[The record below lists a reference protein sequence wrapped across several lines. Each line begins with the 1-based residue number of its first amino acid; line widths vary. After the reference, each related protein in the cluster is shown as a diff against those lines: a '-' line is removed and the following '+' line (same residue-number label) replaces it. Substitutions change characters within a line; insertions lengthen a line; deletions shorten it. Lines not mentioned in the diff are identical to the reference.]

1 MALFIPENPKS
12 KDSLGENRALELLQS
27 LSDEWIVFHSVAWS
41 APNNY
46 KKAAQ
51 GEIDLLVFHPQ
62 KGMLVVEVKGGAIS
76 TDKRKW
82 YSTSRDK
89 VKREIKNPAQ
99 QASDNK
105 FAFRQYLKE
114 RVGEDIVNK
123 IIIGHAIWF
132 PECTAIAE
140 AHYPPDWKPQWTLFN
155 DAVYYPEG
163 ALSVALDKWR
173 ETIVANND
181 KGTAGQALT
190 EEEAARVV
198 LATAPTFSATLVHGV
213 GAQLREMRFVRLT
226 ENQNRILDYVEDVDF
241 ISVYGS
247 AGTGKTLLA
256 MEMCKRFA
264 EAGEKTLFLCYNRL
278 LKDKVVTYRKGLT
291 PEAQKFWDIHTF
303 DALALCLCGIDAPA
317 TAAGWDEAKE
327 KLIRHL
333 KAGGAFPYQHVVV
346 DEAQDFDE
354 EWLKTLQKRA
364 LGKFAVFF
372 DPQQMVYGEDSDLPQ
387 FFSRAEV
394 KLKLPYNMRNT
405 IEIARTGYGFAH
417 LAPKTLTPVSGPK
430 PKFYVYQDETTR
442 ANKVREILERWRVE
456 YGPDKIMVA
465 FLGRKPANHLLN
477 GYKFADGTA
486 PALMDTVLRL
496 KGLEAAAVILPEADL
511 AKLKTKPQR
520 NKLYVAATRA
530 KHELALFVREPR
542 PNVLK
547 EISDIYEIE
556 FLDGINGFS
565 NYFEGEL
572 MN

>member
-12 KDSLGENRALELLQS
+12 KNSLGENRALALLQG
-27 LSDEWIVFHSVAWS
+27 LSDDWIVFHSVAWS
-41 APNNY
+41 APKNY
-46 KKAAQ
+46 KKAVQ

-62 KGMLVVEVKGGAIS
+62 KGILVVEVKGGAIS
-76 TDKRKW
+76 TAKGKW
-82 YSTSRDK
+82 YSTGRDG

-99 QASDNK
+99 QAGDNK
-105 FAFRQYLKE
+105 FAFRQHLKE
-114 RVGEDIVNK
+114 RVGEEIVNK
-123 IIIGHAIWF
+123 LIVGHAVWF
-132 PECTAIAE
+132 PECAAIAE
-140 AHYPPDWKPQWTLFN
+140 ADYPLDWKPQWTLFN
-155 DAVYYPEG
+155 DAVHYPEG

-173 ETIVANND
+173 EILLD
-181 KGTAGQALT
+181 KSGKGTVGKSLT
-190 EEEAARVV
+190 EEEATRVV

-256 MEMCKRFA
+256 VEMCKRFA

-278 LKDKVVTYRKGLT
+278 LKEKVNTHRKGLP
-291 PEAQKFWDIHTF
+291 PEAQKLWDVHTF
-303 DALALCLCGIDAPA
+303 DALALSLCGISVPT

-327 KLIRHL
+327 KLIGHL
-333 KAGGAFPYQHVVV
+333 KAGGAFPYHHVVV

-354 EWLKTLQKRA
+354 EWLKILKKRA

-372 DPQQMVYGEDSDLPQ
+372 DPQQMVYSEGSDLPQ

-417 LAPKTLTPVSGPK
+417 LAPKTLAPVSGPK

-442 ANKVREILERWRVE
+442 VNKVREILERWRVE
-456 YGPDKIMVA
+456 YGPENVMVA
-465 FLGRKPANHLLN
+465 FLGRKPANYLLC
-477 GYKFADGTA
+477 GYKFADGTM

-511 AKLKTKPQR
+511 SKLKTKSQR
-520 NKLYVAATRA
+520 NRLYVAATRA
-530 KHELALFVREPR
+530 KHELALFVKEPR
-542 PNVLK
+542 PDVLK

-572 MN
+572 MG